1 MITNLIAWIVLGA
14 VAGWLAS
21 MVMKTNQSQG
31 LIMDI
36 IVGIVGSFIG
46 GFIFS
51 QLFSADVDAF
61 SIGGLIVAVIGASIL
76 LAVLR
81 MVRK

>member
-1 MITNLIAWIVLGA
+1 MGFLSWLIVGG

-21 MVMKTNQSQG
+21 IVMKTNAKQG

-46 GFIFS
+46 GFALSLLGIG
-51 QLFSADVDAF
+51 SAGMSF
-61 SIGGLIVAVIGASIL
+61 SIESLGTAFIGAVIL
-76 LAVLR
+76 LAILR
-81 MVRK
+81 FVRK